1 MPDFLAALY
10 AAVVAVSD
18 GQVTEADVSYEVQY
32 HDRDRTATLTVTV
45 RRYDPEPES
54 AEVAE

>member
-1 MPDFLAALY
+1 
-10 AAVVAVSD
+10 VVAVSD
-18 GQVTEADVSYEVQY
+18 GQVSEADVSYEVQY